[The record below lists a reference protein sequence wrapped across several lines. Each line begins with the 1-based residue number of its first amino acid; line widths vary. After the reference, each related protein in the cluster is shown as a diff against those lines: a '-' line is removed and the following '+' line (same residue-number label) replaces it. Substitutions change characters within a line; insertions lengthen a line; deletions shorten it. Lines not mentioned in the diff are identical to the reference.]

1 MEKRKKIIVVIIL
14 LIIVALIG
22 YAIFNN
28 NENEYKNS
36 LSKNDTFD
44 RFITLIEEG
53 KYEEAKKF
61 TTKNFNANLS
71 SIKDIKISKK
81 QKNYELSNE
90 NKFVYIDVFE
100 VGYYKMTTTYY
111 FELQKTN
118 YGWKID
124 KFYDEVVNNEDELNL
139 LIY

>member
-1 MEKRKKIIVVIIL
+1 MQKKTIVVIAL
-14 LIIVALIG
+14 LIIIALIG
-22 YAIFNN
+22 YVIFNN
-28 NENEYKNS
+28 NEKEYKNN
-36 LSKNDTFD
+36 LSRNDTFD
-44 RFITLIEEG
+44 RFITLVEEG

-61 TTKNFNANLS
+61 TTKNFSANLS
-71 SIKDIKISKK
+71 SIKNIKISKK

-90 NKFVYIDVFE
+90 NTFVYVDVFE

-124 KFYDEVVNNEDELNL
+124 KFYDKVADNEDELNS

>member
-1 MEKRKKIIVVIIL
+1 MKKKTIVVIAL
-14 LIIVALIG
+14 LIIIALIG
-22 YAIFNN
+22 YVIFNN
-28 NENEYKNS
+28 NAREYKNN
-36 LSKNDTFD
+36 LSRNDTFD
-44 RFITLIEEG
+44 RFITLVEEG

-61 TTKNFNANLS
+61 TTKNFSANLS
-71 SIKDIKISKK
+71 SIKNIKISKK

-90 NKFVYIDVFE
+90 NTFVYVDVFE

-124 KFYDEVVNNEDELNL
+124 KFYDKVADNEDELNS

>member
-1 MEKRKKIIVVIIL
+1 MNRLNKIIISIIIL
-14 LIIVALIG
+14 IIIGLIG
-22 YAIFNN
+22 YIIFNN
-28 NENEYKNS
+28 NFKEYNNN
-36 LSKNDTFD
+36 LSKYDTFD
-44 RFITLIEEG
+44 RFIMLVEEG

-81 QKNYELSNE
+81 TKDYDLSDE
-90 NKFVYIDVFE
+90 NKFVYVDVFE

-111 FELQKTN
+111 FEFEKTN
-118 YGWKID
+118 YGWKINN
-124 KFYDEVVNNEDELNL
+124 FYDEVTNNEDELNS

>member
-1 MEKRKKIIVVIIL
+1 MEKKTIFVIV
-14 LIIVALIG
+14 LIIVIIALIG
-22 YAIFNN
+22 YVIFNS
-28 NENEYKNS
+28 NERKYKNN
-36 LSKNDTFD
+36 LSRNDTFD

-61 TTKNFNANLS
+61 TTKNFSANLS
-71 SIKDIKISKK
+71 SIKNIKISQK
-81 QKNYELSNE
+81 QKDYELSNE
-90 NKFVYIDVFE
+90 NTFVYVDVFE

-124 KFYDEVVNNEDELNL
+124 KFYDEVADNEDEVNS